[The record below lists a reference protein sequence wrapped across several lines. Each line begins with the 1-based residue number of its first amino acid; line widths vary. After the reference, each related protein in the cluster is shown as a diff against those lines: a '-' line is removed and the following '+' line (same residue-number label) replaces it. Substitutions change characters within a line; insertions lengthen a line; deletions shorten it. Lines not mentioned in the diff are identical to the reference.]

1 MNYVCSFGVLMFGTS
16 CSYYPLY
23 PPAAGVPLDFS
34 LAKEALEISSTPDV
48 LLLPSDLA
56 PFVKVIISL

>member
-1 MNYVCSFGVLMFGTS
+1 MLRTP

-34 LAKEALEISSTPDV
+34 LAKEALEISSAPDV
-48 LLLPSDLA
+48 LLLTSDLA
-56 PFVKVIISL
+56 PFVKVITSL

>member
-1 MNYVCSFGVLMFGTS
+1 MYLSY
-16 CSYYPLY
+16 SYYPLY

-34 LAKEALEISSTPDV
+34 LAKEALEILSAPDV

-56 PFVKVIISL
+56 PTQLSVSNNYRNSINTSL